1 MWPQGSRAQDLWLV
15 WAALLP
21 TKGPPPEHRAFL
33 PQLPEADP
41 SPEDPPPGEAA
52 AHARPH
58 GHCPGREGGASQG
71 SCGQKGMCPPPGG
84 SAQGGRGVGGVP
96 SQPPQP
102 NTPRLTGRALRLQ
115 FPPAS
120 PPSPAGPSCWGPQ
133 AAPPQPGPWCA
144 PCPLPPGPAPRSGPL
159 CQEETPPH
167 SVSPSG
173 CGGPVALSS
182 WARPQPP
189 RSRL

>member
-71 SCGQKGMCPPPGG
+71 SCGQKGMCPPTRGERTG
-84 SAQGGRGVGGVP
+84 WEGGGRGP
-96 SQPPQP
+96 IAAAPTQYSQA
-102 NTPRLTGRALRLQ
+102 NREG
-115 FPPAS
+115 
-120 PPSPAGPSCWGPQ
+120 PSPAVPTCFSTFPSRPIMLGSSGSSPSAGPLVRSLSVTAGPR
-133 AAPPQPGPWCA
+133 PTIWSTLPGRD
-144 PCPLPPGPAPRSGPL
+144 PAPQCESEWVRQPCGPL
-159 CQEETPPH
+159 LLGQATAP
-167 SVSPSG
+167 
-173 CGGPVALSS
+173 
-182 WARPQPP
+182 
-189 RSRL
+189 